1 MRLTD
6 SVEVRPGSQCLKCGL
21 VLTGAAGV
29 VAEANVGVLTP
40 SPGDFSVCIA
50 CGHVMAF
57 DERLNVRELTN
68 EEQRSM
74 DEDDRVLLV
83 QAARK
88 RLERANKR
96 LLKHEGES

>member
-1 MRLTD
+1 MVTLAE
-6 SVEVRPGSQCLKCGL
+6 SVEVRPGSQCLQCGL
-21 VLTGAAGV
+21 ELTGAAGV
-29 VAEANVGVLTP
+29 VDSANAGVPVP

-57 DERLNVRELTN
+57 DERLAVRELTA
-68 EEQRSM
+68 EEKRSM

-96 LLKHEGES
+96 LTKGEAE